1 MKKFIKYV
9 FIYVMFILL
18 TGCHNSI
25 VGLDCSNDC
34 YLDIS
39 IPLENHIPVVTID
52 ENDFYRVEYD
62 DEMGVGI
69 NYISVNAETGHNGY
83 TRVNWMT
90 DTEIP
95 MGQYG
100 EMVDVINGSSY
111 SDENGF
117 ATTILGV
124 WDIMVN
130 DSITV
135 YSGYIDDCGEEQF
148 DLIKIIID
156 DEI

>member
-1 MKKFIKYV
+1 M
-9 FIYVMFILL
+9 LL
-18 TGCHNSI
+18 A
-25 VGLDCSNDC
+25 ND
-34 YLDIS
+34 LKQLLNVLPNFIS

-69 NYISVNAETGHNGY
+69 NYISVNAETGYNGY

-95 MGQYG
+95 IGQYG

-111 SDENGF
+111 SDEN
-117 ATTILGV
+117 TDYTIRGTLG
-124 WDIMVN
+124 
-130 DSITV
+130 TFTL
-135 YSGYIDDCGEEQF
+135 SGAPKMFEGAFHMFHIIELKY
-148 DLIKIIID
+148 DLIYS
-156 DEI
+156 